1 MNKQV
6 SLTDNQRL
14 YLQQIF
20 DRFRQNNR
28 WPTLGELD
36 QWFTYYHPDLDIEEI
51 WKSLPQGLT
60 NYMDLNQL
68 EKSATLTIPAI
79 YQLKNNADA
88 LKAFLE
94 ILTLCVNTYMRSP
107 SPTGNLTISSEKIL
121 QDNALAWDIAVRQ
134 GGLLLLAED
143 EARIWKSFSGP
154 DDSGRWECTLDRQV
168 RRFRNITTIE
178 EYLEKRDLLPDQTI
192 ALSGANGISHGGNQ
206 QVGTPTIPAK
216 KRISE
221 EVVNAVTDPKIK
233 QICMELNNTPDE
245 NVLSLAQ
252 SVGEALQWTL
262 WYRALKVGTSITA
275 KNMGLE
281 KLLDEA
287 INKPYYS
294 GNAATRFLKDFKS
307 NFMKTG
313 YDMVRHD
320 PTYVPNSVS
329 AFGPA
334 IDALEH
340 ILKETFP
347 I

>member
-1 MNKQV
+1 MVTQV
-6 SLTDNQRL
+6 DLTEEQHL
-14 YLQQIF
+14 YLQRIF
-20 DRFRQNNR
+20 DIFRSESR
-28 WPTLGELD
+28 WPTFGELD

-68 EKSATLTIPAI
+68 QNRATLTIPAV
-79 YQLKNNADA
+79 YQLDNNAQA
-88 LKAFLE
+88 ITAFLE
-94 ILTLCVNTYMRSP
+94 ILKLCVYTYMRSP
-107 SPTGNLTISSEKIL
+107 SSTGDLTIRSEKIL
-121 QDNALAWDIAVRQ
+121 QDNALAWDIAVHQ
-134 GGLLLLAED
+134 GGLLLFAESGVG
-143 EARIWKSFSGP
+143 IWKSFGGP
-154 DDSGRWECTLDRQV
+154 DASGNWNCTLDRPV
-168 RRFRNITTIE
+168 RRFRGVTTIE
-178 EYLEKRDLLPDQTI
+178 GYLEKRDPPHSQAI
-192 ALSGANGISHGGNQ
+192 ALSSANVISHGGSQ
-206 QVGTPTIPAK
+206 QVGTQAITAK

-221 EVVNAVTDPKIK
+221 EVVNAIADRKIK
-233 QICMELNNTPDE
+233 QICAELNNTPDE

-262 WYRALKVGTSITA
+262 WYQAQKAGTSMTA

-281 KLLDEA
+281 KLLNEA
-287 INKPYYS
+287 ISKPYYS
-294 GNAATRFLKDFKS
+294 GNAATRFLKDFKD

-320 PTYVPNSVS
+320 PAYIPNSVS

-347 I
+347 V